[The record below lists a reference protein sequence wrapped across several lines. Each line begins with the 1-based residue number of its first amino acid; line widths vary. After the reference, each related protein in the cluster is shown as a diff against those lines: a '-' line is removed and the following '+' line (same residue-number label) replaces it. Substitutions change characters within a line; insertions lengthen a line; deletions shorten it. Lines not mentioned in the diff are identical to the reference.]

1 MFGFLA
7 KKFIKNY
14 GDYKNPEVRDK
25 YGMLSGA
32 VGVFFNILLFAA
44 KLSAGLI
51 CGSVS
56 MVADALNNL
65 TDAGSSIITFIG
77 FKLASK
83 PTDREHP
90 FGHGRM
96 EYVTGLIVSML
107 IFLVGFELIR
117 GSVEKLFSGG
127 AVEFSYPLLIVL
139 VCSILVKLY
148 MFGYNSVTAK
158 KINSAAMRATALDSI
173 TDCFATLAVLIS
185 VLLNKFWGLQVD
197 GIAGIIVAVFILCT
211 GIKSAKETIG
221 LLVGDAPDPE
231 YVRDIEKTV
240 LSSPCVLGVHDLM
253 VHSYGPGRQIISL
266 HAEVNADSNILT
278 AHDNIDNIERELEKK
293 FKCIAVIHMDPV
305 VKDERTDRE
314 KKVVLDI
321 VQSINPRFTIH
332 DFRMVEGPT
341 HTNLIFDVVV
351 PPEFNG
357 DNAKI
362 AKEISDKVKL
372 TDSKYNTVCQ
382 IEKAFTYD
390 E

>member
-148 MFGYNSVTAK
+148 MFAYNSVTAK

-266 HAEVNADSNILT
+266 HAEVNADSDILT

>member
-7 KKFIKNY
+7 KKLIKNY
-14 GDYKNPEVRDK
+14 GDYSNPEVRDK

-32 VGVFFNILLFAA
+32 VGVFLNILLFVA
-44 KLSAGLI
+44 KISAGLLS
-51 CGSVS
+51 GSVS

-65 TDAGSSIITFIG
+65 TDAGSSVITFIG

-117 GSVEKLFSGG
+117 SSIEKLFSGSDMT
-127 AVEFSYPLLIVL
+127 FSYPLVIVL
-139 VCSILVKLY
+139 GCSILVKLY
-148 MFGYNSVTAK
+148 MFAYNSKTAK

-185 VLLNKFWGLQVD
+185 VLLNKFFGWQVD
-197 GIAGIIVAVFILCT
+197 GVAGIIVAVFILCT

-231 YVRDIEKTV
+231 YVREIEKTV
-240 LSSPCVLGVHDLM
+240 MASPCVLGVHDLM
-253 VHSYGPGRQIISL
+253 VHNYGPGRQIISL
-266 HAEVNADSNILT
+266 HAEVNADSDILT
-278 AHDNIDNIERELEKK
+278 AHDNIDNVERELEKK

-314 KKVVLDI
+314 RVAVTQI
-321 VQSINPRFTIH
+321 VKQIDDRYTIH

-351 PPEFNG
+351 PPEFKG
-357 DNAKI
+357 DESKI
-362 AKEISDKVKL
+362 VKEISDKVKL
-372 TDSKYNTVCQ
+372 VDEKYNVVCQ
-382 IEKAFTYD
+382 VEKSFTYD

>member
-148 MFGYNSVTAK
+148 MFAYNSVTAK

>member
-7 KKFIKNY
+7 KKLIKNH

-32 VGVFFNILLFAA
+32 VGVFFNILLFGA
-44 KLSAGLI
+44 KIAAGLLS
-51 CGSVS
+51 GSVS

-65 TDAGSSIITFIG
+65 TDAGSSVITFIG
-77 FKLASK
+77 FKLAAK

-117 GSVEKLFSGG
+117 SSAEKLFSGSDMQ
-127 AVEFSYPLLIVL
+127 FSYPLVIVL
-139 VCSILVKLY
+139 GCSILVKLY
-148 MFGYNSVTAK
+148 MFAYNSVTAK

-185 VLLNKFWGLQVD
+185 VLLNKFLGWQVD

-231 YVRDIEKTV
+231 YVREIEKTV

-266 HAEVNADSNILT
+266 HAEVSADSDILT

-314 KKVVLDI
+314 RKVVEDI
-321 VQSINPRFTIH
+321 VKGVNPRFSIH

-341 HTNLIFDVVV
+341 HTNLIFDVEV

-362 AKEISDKVKL
+362 TKEINEKVKQ
-372 TDSKYNTVCQ
+372 TDEKYNAICQ